1 MLFKDHI
8 LLKYPRQL
16 ITTLRT
22 YPESCRFII
31 KNKLWIGIDQYGWVS
46 KFLVGVAIFLGLQMY
61 SKIFG
66 WISRVNWEQPF
77 ASVNQM
83 GMAMGQVA
91 GEALNLLQSNSTK
104 YIVLI
109 LLEVIVYHFSRR
121 TIEVITGESRPAV
134 LKDFIDA
141 QVRMIKVSALSLI
154 SETIFVAVIGIYF
167 DIFSR
172 ANYIEPVLVFGIH
185 CYYMGFAVLD
195 NYHEQYKLTIKES
208 VKYASHYIGVALG
221 LGVLL
226 KLLMYVPLLGTL
238 IAPLLTA
245 VTAVLVMHRISDLH
259 LLGKKTALYLEEVV

>member
-1 MLFKDHI
+1 MLNKDHI

-16 ITTLRT
+16 AATIRT
-22 YPESCRFII
+22 YPEAYRFIL
-31 KNKLWIGIDQYGWVS
+31 KNRLWIGIDQYGWVS
-46 KFLVGVAIFLGLQMY
+46 KFLVVIAIFLGLQMY
-61 SKIFG
+61 SKIFT
-66 WISRVNWEQPF
+66 WFSHLNWQQPF
-77 ASVNQM
+77 ASVNEM

-109 LLEVIVYHFSRR
+109 LLEVIVFHFSRR
-121 TIEVITGESRPAV
+121 TIEVLTGENRPAQ
-134 LKDFIDA
+134 LKDFINA
-141 QVRMIKVSALSLI
+141 QVRMFKVSALSLI
-154 SETIFVAVIGIYF
+154 SETIFVALVGIYF

-172 ANYIEPVLVFGIH
+172 AGYIEPILVFGIQ

-208 VKYASHYIGVALG
+208 AKYATHYIGVALG
-221 LGVLL
+221 LGLLL
-226 KLLMYVPLLGTL
+226 KALMYIPLLGTI

-259 LLGKKTALYLEEVV
+259 LLEKKLALELEEIV